1 MPDENGNLTRTELEA
16 AIASGGSVLIDGQ
29 IFATK
34 VELDAHFGGAIEA
47 RTAELEVEGED
58 DTTEED
64 KILAGNVEQV
74 RAHIQTITDPEE
86 LMRLFVAESDREV
99 ARKGVLSAIEARTAE
114 LEAE

>member
-1 MPDENGNLTRTELEA
+1 MPDENGKLTRNELEA
-16 AIASGGSVLIDGQ
+16 VIASGGSVLVDGQ

-34 VELDAHFGGAIEA
+34 AELDAHYGDAVDAG
-47 RTAELEVEGED
+47 TAELAES
-58 DTTEED
+58 DTAAED
-64 KILAGNVEQV
+64 KILAGNVDQV

-99 ARKGVLSAIEARTAE
+99 SRKGVISAIEARTAE

>member
-1 MPDENGNLTRTELEA
+1 MPDENGKLTRSELEA
-16 AIASGGSVLIDGQ
+16 VIASGGSVLVDSQ

-34 VELDAHFGGAIEA
+34 AELDAHFGGAIEA
-47 RTAELEVEGED
+47 RTAEIEESDTAPED
-58 DTTEED
+58 A
-64 KILAGNVEQV
+64 ILAGNVEQV
-74 RAHIQTITDPEE
+74 RAHIQTITDPEA